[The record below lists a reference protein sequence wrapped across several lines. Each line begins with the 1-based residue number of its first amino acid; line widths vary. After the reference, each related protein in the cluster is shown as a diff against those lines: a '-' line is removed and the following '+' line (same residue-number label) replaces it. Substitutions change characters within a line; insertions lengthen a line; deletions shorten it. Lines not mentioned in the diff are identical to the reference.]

1 MASAEQIA
9 GLSESENTMLI
20 ATIPAILHLSSLHIA
35 SLAAQNNPFATH
47 AWRAPAWIPAVP
59 AVAYVI
65 GKSVWRAIKRKA
77 VADHLQANPP
87 AIVTAPPAPAM
98 SAPAVDQ

>member
-1 MASAEQIA
+1 
-9 GLSESENTMLI
+9 MLI
-20 ATIPAILHLSSLHIA
+20 ATIPAILHLSSVHLSSVHLPSVHLPSLHIA

-65 GKSVWRAIKRKA
+65 GKSVWSAIKRKA
-77 VADHLQANPP
+77 LADHLRANPP
-87 AIVTAPPAPAM
+87 AIVTALPAPAL